1 MGSAKAKRME
11 RLVYVLEHA
20 STWIPASTLAKTV
33 GTTERSIRNYVA
45 EINETR
51 AIRIESSRQGYRV
64 FRTRIAKNKPECSTN
79 AVGCQASSLTP
90 AHFDTAEQRA
100 VNVISQLANASTPL
114 SVYDLSSSLFIGGEH
129 ARKQRDAPGAQ
140 DCRAIQ
146 P

>member
-45 EINETR
+45 EINEAG

-64 FRTRIAKNKPECSTN
+64 FRTRIAKK
-79 AVGCQASSLTP
+79 QAGAQHERGWMSDIFP
-90 AHFDTAEQRA
+90 
-100 VNVISQLANASTPL
+100 
-114 SVYDLSSSLFIGGEH
+114 H
-129 ARKQRDAPGAQ
+129 ARLF
-140 DCRAIQ
+140 
-146 P
+146 